1 MTTAAFA
8 TKAHG
13 RVSAY
18 NLYCL
23 APTGNS
29 LKAGFVNLYTRS
41 SLDLRYKSI
50 IRYSIELCQQDGHVS
65 FVKAQFY
72 RYNLTFPMIS
82 RILKI
87 SSTKD
92 WRNNYEWFKQ
102 ILLYFVGYC
111 KYYPRD
117 ILTIKS
123 AY

>member
-1 MTTAAFA
+1 MTTAVFA
-8 TKAHG
+8 TEARG

-23 APTGNS
+23 TPAGNS

-92 WRNNYEWFKQ
+92 WRNNYEWFK
-102 ILLYFVGYC
+102 
-111 KYYPRD
+111 
-117 ILTIKS
+117 
-123 AY
+123 

>member
-1 MTTAAFA
+1 MTTAVFA
-8 TKAHG
+8 TEARG

-23 APTGNS
+23 TPAGNS

-65 FVKAQFY
+65 FVKTQFY

-82 RILKI
+82 RIM
-87 SSTKD
+87 
-92 WRNNYEWFKQ
+92 
-102 ILLYFVGYC
+102 
-111 KYYPRD
+111 
-117 ILTIKS
+117 
-123 AY
+123 

>member
-1 MTTAAFA
+1 MTTAVFA
-8 TKAHG
+8 TEARG

-23 APTGNS
+23 TPAGNS

-102 ILLYFVGYC
+102 ILLYFVGYY